1 MALNSVPNTDKY
13 GLIHIDFRAP
23 TKDSRG
29 KSGEFVMFPTQ
40 DGGTPGINVH
50 GIKNIED
57 IDKIAKAW
65 GVIS

>member
-13 GLIHIDFRAP
+13 GLIHIDFRGP
-23 TKDSRG
+23 TQSSRG
-29 KSGEFVMFPTQ
+29 TSGEFVMFPAQ
-40 DGGTPGINVH
+40 GNGIPGINVH